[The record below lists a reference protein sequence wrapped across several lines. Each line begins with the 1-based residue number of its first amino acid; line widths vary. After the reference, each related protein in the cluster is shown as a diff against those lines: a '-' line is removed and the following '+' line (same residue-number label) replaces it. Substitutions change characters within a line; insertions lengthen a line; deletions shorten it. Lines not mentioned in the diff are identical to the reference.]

1 MKQKLFSAAVAA
13 GMLLGLSGGA
23 LAEQAKTY
31 RIAVSTFLS
40 GAGAVFG
47 VPAHDA
53 GVLLAEKIN
62 KEGGIKG
69 AKLELTFI
77 EENQSVDNVVSEIR
91 RLIEGRS
98 VDAMIIGLSSSVC
111 LAAAP
116 VLEQLEMPTVFWD
129 CNTSRIFEENK
140 YKYIFRTGDF
150 TPPTNIASALYMLK
164 LDPSIKTIAGINQ
177 DYAFGRDNWAA
188 FKATVEAL
196 RPDIRFVAELFPKL
210 GTADYSTEISRLSS
224 LRPDII
230 FSTLWGG
237 DMNTFVKQASSR
249 GLFRN
254 SRLVAP
260 NGGASIEQLGL
271 TFPENAIVGV
281 RGDSWAVDPAMKDD
295 AEHIAF
301 ITAFK
306 EKTGAYPAFPSYQM
320 AQAMT
325 AIQAALEAKWNG
337 QDDTKQ
343 SALIAGLD
351 GLEMRNFSG
360 ALKLREDHQALEGQL
375 VGITV
380 KTTYPFMDFR
390 QVVVLPP
397 ELITPPVGTNTLDFI
412 KGLKPEILDKVQ
424 IPAK

>member
-1 MKQKLFSAAVAA
+1 MKRKVLGAAVAA
-13 GMLLGLSGGA
+13 GMLFTLPCA
-23 LAEQAKTY
+23 AFAEQATSY

-40 GAGAVFG
+40 GGGAVFG

-53 GVLLAEKIN
+53 AVLLADKIN
-62 KEGGIKG
+62 AAGGIKG
-69 AKLELTFI
+69 AKIELTFI
-77 EENQSVDNVVSEIR
+77 EEAKGVDNVVSEIR
-91 RLIEGRS
+91 RLIEAKA

-116 VLEQLEMPTVFWD
+116 VLEQMKMPTVFWD
-129 CNTSRIFEENK
+129 CNTARIFEENK

-164 LDPSIKTIAGINQ
+164 SDPSIKTIAGINQ
-177 DYAFGRDNWAA
+177 DYAFGRDNWEA
-188 FKATVEAL
+188 FKATVAAL
-196 RPDIRFVAELFPKL
+196 RPDITFVAELFPKL
-210 GTADYSTEISRLSS
+210 GTSDYSTEISRLSA
-224 LRPDII
+224 LRPDIV

-281 RGDSWAVDPAMKDD
+281 RGDSWAVDPAKAGD
-295 AEHIAF
+295 AEHLAF

-320 AQAMT
+320 AQAFS
-325 AIQAALEAKWNG
+325 AIKAALEAKWDG
-337 QDDTKQ
+337 QDATKQ

-351 GLEMRNFSG
+351 GLEIKDFTG
-360 ALKLREDHQALEGQL
+360 ELKLRADHQALEGQL
-375 VGITV
+375 VGVTV
-380 KTTYPFMDFR
+380 KTKYPFMDFK
-390 QVVVLPP
+390 QVVVLPA
-397 ELITPPVGTNTLDFI
+397 ELITPPVDVTTLDFI
-412 KGLKPEILDKVQ
+412 KTLKPEILDKVQ
-424 IPAK
+424 IPAN